1 MRQGLIPL
9 VVAVIPLVLASFSR
23 THFWLWRARHLRL
36 NHDGGEGELA
46 EGMGF
51 EPTIRLLTV

>member
-1 MRQGLIPL
+1 
-9 VVAVIPLVLASFSR
+9 VAIRWQSVKTPPGNRFPASWENVNLSFYFNR
-23 THFWLWRARHLRL
+23 M
-36 NHDGGEGELA
+36 A